1 LLLKADRADVQTV
14 IDGYEKLIG
23 APPDRRERRR
33 IAAALRD
40 GATVGE
46 ELLAI
51 GRSRRYRERIAADL
65 AHLDGVGDDEFIEQ
79 SYQRLF
85 QRGADPGGAAY
96 FGGQLADG
104 APRAQLID
112 AWAGSDEHVNRVV
125 AEVYPLADLRAR
137 HPERF
142 REVPDTSG
150 SSTVP
155 CFVADGDEAFAWIGA
170 RIDEHGYYDRPGI
183 WGYSVNADKRVM
195 ADVLA
200 NFEPAVA
207 LDLGCSNGTVMKC
220 LFDLGVKSEGI
231 ELSTAAVRQAFPEI
245 RANIHVGSVTEMPG
259 TNLYDLIFGLDIF
272 EHVTPGD
279 LALIIEAIYER
290 LEPGGYLFAN
300 IPAYGE
306 DEVFGEVF
314 PLYVE
319 GWSDAAERNEPF
331 PLLPTDEAGFPLHGH
346 LIWASTVWWQQQF
359 ERVGFTREAAIERA
373 VHGRYA
379 EYFRGAS
386 PSRLAFYVFAKD
398 PDEASVAAIAER
410 IAANTAPLPT

>member
-1 LLLKADRADVQTV
+1 LQLRADQVGV
-14 IDGYEKLIG
+14 RVVADGYEKLIG
-23 APPDRRERRR
+23 SSPNRRERRR
-33 IAAALRD
+33 IAAALKD

-46 ELLAI
+46 ELLTI
-51 GRSRRYRERIAADL
+51 GRSPQYRERIAADL
-65 AHLDGVGDDEFIEQ
+65 AHLDKVSDDEFMER
-79 SYQRLF
+79 SYERLF
-85 QRGADPGGAAY
+85 QRKPDPGGAAF

-104 APRAQLID
+104 APRAQLVD

-125 AEVYPLADLRAR
+125 AEVYPLEDLRSR
-137 HPERF
+137 HPERYQDA
-142 REVPDTSG
+142 PDTSG

-155 CFVADGDEAFAWIGA
+155 CFVADGDEAFAWIGSK
-170 RIDEHGYYDRPGI
+170 IDEHGYYDRPGI
-183 WGYSVNADKRVM
+183 WGYSLNADKRVM

-259 TNLYDLIFGLDIF
+259 THSYDLIFGLDIF

-279 LALIIEAIYER
+279 LGQIVEAIYER
-290 LEPGGYLFAN
+290 LEPGGYAFAN

-314 PLYVE
+314 ELYVE
-319 GWSDAAERNEPF
+319 GWSDSAERGEPF
-331 PLLPTDEAGFPLHGH
+331 SLLPTDEAGFPLHGH

-359 ERVGFTREAAIERA
+359 ERVGFVRQPTIERA

-386 PSRLAFYVFAKD
+386 PSRLAFYVFAKE
-398 PDEASVAAIAER
+398 PSESSVSAIAER